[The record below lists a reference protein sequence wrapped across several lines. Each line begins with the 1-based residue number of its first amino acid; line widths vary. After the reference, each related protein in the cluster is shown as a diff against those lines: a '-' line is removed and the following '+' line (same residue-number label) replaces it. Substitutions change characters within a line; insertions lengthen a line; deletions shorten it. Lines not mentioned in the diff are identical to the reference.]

1 MKINENLMKI
11 FLGMLAFMAAI
22 LLAKFGYK
30 FGQMLAD
37 RWHLQK

>member
-1 MKINENLMKI
+1 MKMNESLVKI
-11 FLGMLAFMAAI
+11 FFGMLAVMATI

-37 RWHLQK
+37 RWH